1 MHDSSNL
8 LLSLLAPNFCV
19 SVLEYFSGLHNLSL
33 IYTYLNSI
41 IHWTIQTSSL
51 PHKHLWPEV
60 ISLVSEPTLSMC
72 QEIVTEHLVL
82 RTV

>member
-1 MHDSSNL
+1 MHNSSNL
-8 LLSLLAPNFCV
+8 LLSLQLQIFV

-51 PHKHLWPEV
+51 PHKHLWPE
-60 ISLVSEPTLSMC
+60 PTLSMC